1 MITMKMK
8 TRTMMIDYPARA
20 LRALRLLLADSAI
33 KVANLSRIGQCF
45 QHGKGVSL
53 VP

>member
-1 MITMKMK
+1 MNNDVAVI
-8 TRTMMIDYPARA
+8 IVYPARA

-45 QHGKGVSL
+45 EHGKGGSL